1 MSVGT
6 FIACYRAD
14 GLWHAEFE
22 TSIRPKRH
30 EFGLRTGTGND
41 VVDLEHLILEKYLF
55 PVP

>member
-6 FIACYRAD
+6 FIACYRAA
-14 GLWHAEFE
+14 GLRHAEFE

-30 EFGLRTGTGND
+30 EFGSRTGIGND